1 MVWSDKKTI
10 PAGDTKVGDVII
22 AIHPT
27 ETSIVSGPKYTVVK
41 KHPDRIEVVDDWHN
55 ETKFF
60 DNDMRVDL
68 KLTEAE
74 YHNKY
79 LEDAKAVAYA
89 MDHEMYDMG
98 DAYHEMWNGWID
110 INPYDMAS
118 NAKDAQ
124 IMIVGWFKL
133 SVQKWDGD
141 LDIGIVAE
149 YEDGERFWCH
159 ASSKWFK
166 DWKEDYPELY

>member
-1 MVWSDKKTI
+1 MIWSDKKTI
-10 PAGDTKVGDVII
+10 LAKETNIGDIII

-27 ETSIVSGPKYTVVK
+27 ETSIQIGPEYTVVK
-41 KHPDRIEVVDDWHN
+41 KHSNCIEVIEDWHN
-55 ETKFF
+55 QTKFF
-60 DNDMRVDL
+60 DNNMQVDL

-79 LEDAKAVAYA
+79 LEEAKAVAYA

-98 DAYHEMWNGWID
+98 DACHEMWNGWID
-110 INPYDMAS
+110 VNPYDMAS
-118 NAKDAQ
+118 NAKDNH

-133 SVQKWDGD
+133 SIQKWDGD

-149 YEDGERFWCH
+149 DEDGERFWCH
-159 ASSKWFK
+159 ASSKWFEK
-166 DWKEDYPELY
+166 WKEYYPELY